1 MTCQQKEHLY
11 LLKIISRDL
20 INYKGGIINLEIGL
34 VMIRIK
40 GKEIT
45 MNFNIL
51 PLGND
56 EAVLGM
62 L

>member
-11 LLKIISRDL
+11 LLNIILRDL

-34 VMIRIK
+34 VMIRIE
-40 GKEIT
+40 GKEII

-51 PLGND
+51 LLGNNK
-56 EAVLGM
+56 AVLGM
-62 L
+62 P